1 MLSHTN
7 EESVRRYLAENF
19 KDGEAGYFAFEL
31 DGKTW
36 YTVVYGDYPSHSQ
49 AIAAGTDLAGRLQGP
64 KPWVRKVAIIQQAAI
79 R

>member
-1 MLSHTN
+1 M
-7 EESVRRYLAENF
+7 ADNF
-19 KDGEAGYFAFEL
+19 QHGEVGYFAFEL

-49 AIAAGTDLAGRLQGP
+49 AMAAVEGLADRLRGA
-64 KPWVRKVAIIQQAAI
+64 KPWVRKIAIIQKSAI